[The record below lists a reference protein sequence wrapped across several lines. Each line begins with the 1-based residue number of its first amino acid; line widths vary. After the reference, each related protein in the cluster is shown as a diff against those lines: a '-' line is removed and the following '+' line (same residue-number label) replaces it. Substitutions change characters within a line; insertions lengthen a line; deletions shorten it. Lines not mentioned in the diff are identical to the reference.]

1 MSVWT
6 VLRNIGVII
15 SFFRS
20 ISGLF
25 SFVAE
30 KKEMPPEVMLRDL
43 LDQAQELLDRKV
55 IDLPNVDE
63 AAISEALKQIEDKLF
78 GSK

>member
-1 MSVWT
+1 MSVWAI
-6 VLRNIGVII
+6 LKNIGVII
-15 SFFRS
+15 SFFKS

-25 SFVAE
+25 SFVAQ
-30 KKEMPPEVMLRDL
+30 KHEMPPAEMLKNL
-43 LDQAQELLDRKV
+43 LDQAEELLDRGV

-63 AAISEALKQIEDKLF
+63 AAISEALKQIEEKIF